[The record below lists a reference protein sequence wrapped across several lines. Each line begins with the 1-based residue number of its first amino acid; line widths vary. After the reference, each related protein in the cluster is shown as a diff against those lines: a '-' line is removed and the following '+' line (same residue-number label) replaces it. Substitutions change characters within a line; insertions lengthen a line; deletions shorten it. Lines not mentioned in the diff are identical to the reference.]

1 MIKNIGSLLV
11 LAGLALLW
19 QSCAVRPKGN
29 FDTTIAPGAPDYSST
44 SSWAALPDKE
54 DPADRT
60 PEALTNNQANAPVD
74 VFFLHPT
81 TYTGERG
88 HKGWNG
94 PIDDAALNKK
104 TDEGSIL
111 YQASLFNGAG
121 RVFAPRYR
129 QAHLSCYYT
138 KEKESARKAFE
149 LAYSD
154 VKAAFTYYIENYNQ
168 GRPFIIATHSQG
180 TTHGMRLIKEMIDG
194 TPLQKQLVVAYLVGI
209 PVSKDMYANLKPC
222 ENAEDTGCFC
232 SWQTYKRGHLP
243 KWHKPGSP
251 MLATNPLLWTTQNTY
266 APKTLN
272 EGAVLLK
279 FEQIFPQLCDA
290 EVHDGMLWIR
300 KPKFP
305 GSFLIVN
312 KNYHAGDYNLFYV
325 NVRNNA
331 QARVNAFL
339 KKK

>member
-1 MIKNIGSLLV
+1 MFA
-11 LAGLALLW
+11 LAGVTILL
-19 QSCAVRPKGN
+19 QSCAVRPKGS
-29 FDTTIAPGAPDYSST
+29 FESAMPPVAPDYGMASA
-44 SSWAALPDKE
+44 WAALPDKD
-54 DPADRT
+54 DPADKT
-60 PEALTNNQANAPVD
+60 PPGLTSNQANSPVD

-81 TYTGERG
+81 TYTGDKG
-88 HKGWNG
+88 QKGWNG

-104 TDEGSIL
+104 TDGGSIL

-138 KEKESARKAFE
+138 KEKDSAHKAFE
-149 LAYSD
+149 LAYED
-154 VKAAFTYYIENYNQ
+154 VKAAFSYYLEHYNQ

-209 PVSKDMYANLKPC
+209 PVPKNMYANLKPC
-222 ENAEDTGCFC
+222 ENENDTGCFC
-232 SWQTYKRGHLP
+232 SWQTYKRGRLP
-243 KWHKPGSP
+243 RWHVPGSP
-251 MLATNPLLWTTQNTY
+251 TLATNPLIWTTLPTY

-272 EGAVLLK
+272 QGAVLIK
-279 FEQIFPQLCDA
+279 FDKIFPQLCDA

-305 GSFLIVN
+305 GSFLIIRS
-312 KNYHAGDYNLFYV
+312 NYHAGDYNLFYM

-331 QARVNAFL
+331 QARIEAFL